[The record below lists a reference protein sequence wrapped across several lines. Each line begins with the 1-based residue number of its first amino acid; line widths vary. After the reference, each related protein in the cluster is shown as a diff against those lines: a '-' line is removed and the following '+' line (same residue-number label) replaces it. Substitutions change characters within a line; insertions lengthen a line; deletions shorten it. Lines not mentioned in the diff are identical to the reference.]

1 MGALPVDAIVV
12 VLLWAAVSRQQ
23 AWHLAF
29 FRARLITLQPQ
40 LVEQVL
46 YLRTMGAV
54 VAKWCTKRVISPVRE
69 VVNGGITPSKLAL
82 SIALGFTAGSCFV
95 QCACWF
101 FSS

>member
-1 MGALPVDAIVV
+1 
-12 VLLWAAVSRQQ
+12 
-23 AWHLAF
+23 
-29 FRARLITLQPQ
+29 
-40 LVEQVL
+40 
-46 YLRTMGAV
+46 MGAV

-82 SIALGFTAGSCFV
+82 SIALGFTAGSCYV